1 MMQSLRK
8 RPRLLRARNHL
19 DSIISGGR
27 MIPVMYTNHV
37 TFIVYV
43 SKSINAYSKRFSD
56 WDFNPSFYHLPTKYP
71 VA

>member
-1 MMQSLRK
+1 
-8 RPRLLRARNHL
+8 
-19 DSIISGGR
+19 

-43 SKSINAYSKRFSD
+43 SKSINAYSKRFLG
-56 WDFNPSFYHLPTKYP
+56 WDFNPSSYHLSMKYP